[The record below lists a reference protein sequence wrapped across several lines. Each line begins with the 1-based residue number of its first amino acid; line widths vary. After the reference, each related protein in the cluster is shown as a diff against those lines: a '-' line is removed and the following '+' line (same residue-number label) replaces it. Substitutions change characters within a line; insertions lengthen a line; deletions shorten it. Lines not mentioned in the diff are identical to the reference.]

1 MEYVDFYEVLG
12 VARDAG
18 ADEIK
23 KKYRQLAR
31 KYHPDVSKETDAEER
46 FKQINE
52 AYDVLKDKDKRAA
65 YDQLGANWKHG
76 QDFNAPPGFDF
87 GDGGS
92 FGDIFETLFS
102 QGGIGGGGF
111 EGFGGFSGQQGGG
124 FARKGADLQT
134 TVRIDLMQA
143 MRGDQVNITVNSK
156 NLNIKIPKG
165 IKAGQKI
172 RLAGQGQPGEGGGP
186 SGDLLVEV
194 SINKHPLYAVDG
206 NHLILD
212 LPLAPWEAALGCKVN
227 VPMPEGKKIQLKIP
241 AGSQSG
247 TKMRIPKKGMPGKQP
262 GDLHVILKIEAP
274 LAETREQQ
282 DFYEQMSQQFEFKG
296 RDKLDA

>member
-12 VARDAG
+12 VSRDAA

-31 KYHPDVSKETDAEER
+31 KYHPDVSKEPDAEDR

-52 AYDVLKDKDKRAA
+52 AYDVLKDPEKRSA

-92 FGDIFETLFS
+92 FGDIFENLFS
-102 QGGIGGGGF
+102 QGGFSNQGF
-111 EGFGGFSGQQGGG
+111 EGFGGFGGQQGGG
-124 FARKGADLQT
+124 FAQKGGDLQT
-134 TVRIDLMQA
+134 TVRVDLLQV
-143 MRGDQVNITVNSK
+143 MRGDEVNLTVNGK
-156 NLNIKIPKG
+156 NLNVKIPKG

-172 RLAGQGQPGEGGGP
+172 RLAGQGQPGAGGGP

-194 SINKHPLYAVDG
+194 SINKHPIYSIDR
-206 NHLILD
+206 NNLILE
-212 LPLAPWEAALGCKVN
+212 LAIAPWEAALGAKVN
-227 VPMPEGKKIQLKIP
+227 VPMPEGKKIQLTIP

-247 TKMRIPKKGMPGKQP
+247 KKMRIPKKGMPGNP
-262 GDLHVILKIEAP
+262 TGDLHVILKIEAP
-274 LAETREQQ
+274 EAESDEQREH
-282 DFYEQMSQQFEFKG
+282 YEKMSELFKFNG
-296 RDKLDA
+296 RDKLA